1 MNRQP
6 NASFALSVLVVLLLA
21 SCTTFY
27 RSVVSITSIVDG
39 AAKQYASLYNRG
51 LIPPDVAA
59 KVSVA
64 FKNYQTDAKVAH
76 DALVAYKASGDDT
89 TYKQAFAAVLSSAN
103 GFVQSVIPFF
113 YPDDAIALQTQ
124 IRRANAL

>member
-6 NASFALSVLVVLLLA
+6 IALLA
-21 SCTTFY
+21 LVACLCVSAGCQTFY
-27 RSVVSITSIVDG
+27 KSVVTITSIVDG
-39 AAKQYASLYNRG
+39 AAKEYASLYNRG

-89 TYKQAFAAVLSSAN
+89 TYKQAFAAVYASAT
-103 GFVQSVIPFF
+103 GFIEIVIQFF
-113 YPDDAIALQTQ
+113 APQDSIALQTQ
-124 IRRANAL
+124 LKKANAL

>member
-76 DALVAYKASGDDT
+76 DALVAYKASGNDT
-89 TYKQAFAAVLSSAN
+89 TYKQAFAAVYASAT
-103 GFVQSVIPFF
+103 GFIEIVIQFF
-113 YPDDAIALQTQ
+113 APQDSIALQTQ
-124 IRRANAL
+124 LKKANAL